1 MNKRIVKNYL
11 GGGFYITKEPTA
23 YGADYT
29 YWLGFQD
36 TDPESP
42 LCFNNSKISIDE
54 ATYRALKTDRRGEFH
69 KEETL

>member
-1 MNKRIVKNYL
+1 MNSRIVKNYL

-23 YGADYT
+23 DGKEYT

-42 LCFNNSKISIDE
+42 LQFNSYKISIDE
-54 ATYRALKTDRRGEFH
+54 VTYRALKTDRRIEYH
-69 KEETL
+69 KEESY